1 MSQQTQEQ
9 KNTGQDFPLRAW
21 LLGKPGQYL
30 DGILINGLSALLFGG
45 FLWIA
50 QRFWGLRL
58 IPFNILDAIL
68 LALCLMI
75 VFLLVVAL
83 TLFLILRHYLNK
95 YPDLAVGLVVGLFVS
110 LIAANIMR
118 KGRENNEQGI
128 ENTLANIF
136 PSSGFTSPM
145 DSDQK
150 KNSTSPPEEDKK

>member
-1 MSQQTQEQ
+1 MKMGQQTQEQ
-9 KNTGQDFPLRAW
+9 ENTKQNIPIRAW
-21 LLGKPGQYL
+21 LLRKSGQYI

-58 IPFNILDAIL
+58 IPFNVLDAIL
-68 LALCLMI
+68 LALSLMI
-75 VFLLVVAL
+75 VFLLIVAL
-83 TLFLILRHYLNK
+83 TFFLILRHFLNK
-95 YPDLAVGLVVGLFVS
+95 YPEWAFGLVVGLFVS

-136 PSSGFTSPM
+136 
-145 DSDQK
+145 
-150 KNSTSPPEEDKK
+150 